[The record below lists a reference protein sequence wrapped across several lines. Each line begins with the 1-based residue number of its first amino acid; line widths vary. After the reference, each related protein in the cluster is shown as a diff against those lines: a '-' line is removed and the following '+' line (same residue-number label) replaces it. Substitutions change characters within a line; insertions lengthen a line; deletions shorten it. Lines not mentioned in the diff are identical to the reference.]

1 MTLIL
6 LLGITVCLGAT
17 ERAEHTSDYQPRSEV
32 FLQQKTSGHIGCL
45 WHILQVDLHKKKM
58 KPRETGGLAQG
69 HLGSLGPRT
78 GNNPH
83 LLTPGPVICPTGF

>member
-32 FLQQKTSGHIGCL
+32 FLQQKTGGGHGVGWSVL
-45 WHILQVDLHKKKM
+45 
-58 KPRETGGLAQG
+58 E
-69 HLGSLGPRT
+69 GPR
-78 GNNPH
+78 GYC
-83 LLTPGPVICPTGF
+83 LVIEVD

>member
-32 FLQQKTSGHIGCL
+32 FLQQKTLGHIGCL

-78 GNNPH
+78 RNNPH
-83 LLTPGPVICPTGF
+83 LLTPGPVLCPTGF